1 MKKLLHILFIA
12 IVISGSAN
20 GREITGQVFIVT
32 KEHESVDLGSVSISI
47 YPQDQVQSVIESID
61 ADLKADRKK
70 TADLASFTQQAYKA
84 ASQASDQL
92 WNDAIASSSRNR
104 NVFKAVERARSL
116 AKDLL
121 YLERAVRDRL
131 NFLLGSS
138 PYFRKLD
145 QLYRG
150 RLNFLLGSAPY
161 FRKLN
166 ELYRPAASTK
176 SDADGKFSI
185 SVPDAGEF
193 AIVAYAERQTFD
205 KTEKYFWVVPAAE
218 RIDLSTDN
226 QTSATSGASLLHVVG
241 NDDLA
246 DATVTG
252 DAIQA
257 KFDEIK
263 NKYAD
268 IFPAV
273 AGRP

>member
-84 ASQASDQL
+84 ARQASDKL

-121 YLERAVRDRL
+121 YLERTVRDRL

-145 QLYRG
+145 
-150 RLNFLLGSAPY
+150 
-161 FRKLN
+161 
-166 ELYRPAASTK
+166 ELYRPVASTK
-176 SDADGKFSI
+176 SDADGQFSI
-185 SVPDAGEF
+185 SVPDVGEF
-193 AIVAYAERQTFD
+193 AIVAYAEHQTFD
-205 KTEKYFWVVPAAE
+205 KTEKYFWIVPVAE
-218 RIDLSTDN
+218 RIDLSSGN

-273 AGRP
+273 AASAFH

>member
-1 MKKLLHILFIA
+1 VKKLLHILFIAA

-32 KEHESVDLGSVSISI
+32 KENESVDLGLVSISV
-47 YPQDQVQSVIESID
+47 YPLDQVQSVIESVD

-70 TADLASFTQQAYKA
+70 TAELASATQRAYKA

-104 NVFKAVERARSL
+104 NVFKAVERVRSL

-121 YLERAVRDRL
+121 YLERTI
-131 NFLLGSS
+131 
-138 PYFRKLD
+138 
-145 QLYRG
+145 RG

-166 ELYRPAASTK
+166 ELYRPAASAK

-205 KTEKYFWVVPAAE
+205 KTEKYFWVVPVAE
-218 RIDLSTDN
+218 RIDLSSDN

-252 DAIQA
+252 DAIQS

-273 AGRP
+273 AASAPH

>member
-47 YPQDQVQSVIESID
+47 YPLDQVQSVIESVD
-61 ADLKADRKK
+61 ADLKADRER
-70 TADLASFTQQAYKA
+70 TAGLESSTQRAYKA
-84 ASQASDQL
+84 ASQASDQ
-92 WNDAIASSSRNR
+92 R
-104 NVFKAVERARSL
+104 VRSL

-121 YLERAVRDRL
+121 YLERTI
-131 NFLLGSS
+131 
-138 PYFRKLD
+138 
-145 QLYRG
+145 RG

-205 KTEKYFWVVPAAE
+205 KTEKYFWVVPVAE
-218 RIDLSTDN
+218 RIDLSSDN

-252 DAIQA
+252 DAIQS

-273 AGRP
+273 AASAFH

>member
-1 MKKLLHILFIA
+1 MKKLLHVLFIAA

-32 KEHESVDLGSVSISI
+32 KEHESVDLGSASISI
-47 YPQDQVQSVIESID
+47 YPLDSVQSVIESVD
-61 ADLKADRKK
+61 ADLKADREK
-70 TADLASFTQQAYKA
+70 TAGLESSMERAYKA

-104 NVFKAVERARSL
+104 NVFKAVERERSL

-121 YLERAVRDRL
+121 YLERVVRD
-131 NFLLGSS
+131 
-138 PYFRKLD
+138 
-145 QLYRG
+145 

-166 ELYRPAASTK
+166 ELYQPVASTR
-176 SDADGKFSI
+176 SDADGQFSI
-185 SVPDAGEF
+185 SIPDSGEF

-205 KTEKYFWVVPAAE
+205 KTEKYFWIVPVAE
-218 RIDLSTDN
+218 RIDLSNDN
-226 QTSATSGASLLHVVG
+226 QTSATSGASLLHVAG

-252 DAIQA
+252 EAIQA

-273 AGRP
+273 ATSAPK

>member
-1 MKKLLHILFIA
+1 VKKLFHILFIA
-12 IVISGSAN
+12 AIVISRSAN

-32 KEHESVDLGSVSISI
+32 QEHESVDLGLVSISI
-47 YPQDQVQSVIESID
+47 YPLDQVQSVIESVD
-61 ADLKADRKK
+61 ADLKADREK
-70 TADLASFTQQAYKA
+70 TADLASFTQRAYKA
-84 ASQASDQL
+84 ASQAGDQL
-92 WNDAIASSSRNR
+92 WNDAIASSPRNR
-104 NVFKAVERARSL
+104 NVFKAVERVRSL
-116 AKDLL
+116 TQDLL
-121 YLERAVRDRL
+121 YLERD
-131 NFLLGSS
+131 
-138 PYFRKLD
+138 
-145 QLYRG
+145 

-166 ELYRPAASTK
+166 ELYRPVASTK
-176 SDADGKFSI
+176 SDADGQFSV

-193 AIVAYAERQTFD
+193 AIVAYTERQTFE
-205 KTEKYFWVVPAAE
+205 KTEKYFWVVPVAE
-218 RIDLSTDN
+218 RIDLSNEN
-226 QTSATSGASLLHVVG
+226 QTSATSGASLLHVAG

-257 KFDEIK
+257 KFDQIK

>member
-1 MKKLLHILFIA
+1 MRIQ
-12 IVISGSAN
+12 SGHRPPEESCIRSWCSPTSSAEC
-20 GREITGQVFIVT
+20 G
-32 KEHESVDLGSVSISI
+32 VDLDIPAGSSSIRHRICRRGLESRSRENGGSSKL
-47 YPQDQVQSVIESID
+47 YAAGVQS
-61 ADLKADRKK
+61 
-70 TADLASFTQQAYKA
+70 ASEAG
-84 ASQASDQL
+84 DQL
-92 WNDAIASSSRNR
+92 WNDAIASSPRNR
-104 NVFKAVERARSL
+104 NVFKAVEKVRSL

-121 YLERAVRDRL
+121 YLERTIRD
-131 NFLLGSS
+131 
-138 PYFRKLD
+138 
-145 QLYRG
+145 

-166 ELYRPAASTK
+166 ELYRPVASAK
-176 SDADGKFSI
+176 SDADGQFSI

-205 KTEKYFWVVPAAE
+205 KTEKYFWVVPVAE
-218 RIDLSTDN
+218 KIDLSNDN
-226 QTSATSGASLLHVVG
+226 QTSATSGAGLLHVVG

-263 NKYAD
+263 NKHAD

-273 AGRP
+273 AASAPK